1 VSADRIDVHQHVLP
15 PFWIDGLKARHSV
28 HRPPAWTPEAAIA
41 YMDSRDITKGI
52 LSLTAPA
59 VSDWAENERPEIA
72 RDVNDYTAKLVERWP
87 DRFGNFA
94 TLPLPDMDAALRELA
109 YAFDTLAADGVVL
122 LSNYGDRYLGDRC
135 FEPLW
140 SELNRREAVVFIHP
154 TRSTLREL
162 TGIPA
167 PFLDFPCDT
176 ARTANDLVLSGVLD
190 RYRSMHVILSHAG
203 GFVPYAV
210 QRFAACAALM
220 PGAAAADAIVESFR
234 RFYFDTAL
242 SSSPF
247 TIPSLKAFADPTRI
261 VFGSDFPYGPG
272 GAAEQFTAMLDASA
286 LLSATDRA
294 AINRTNAQPLFET
307 RVLKDRARQ

>member
-1 VSADRIDVHQHVLP
+1 MSAERIDVHQHVLP
-15 PFWIDGLKARHSV
+15 PFWIDGLKERHSV

-41 YMDSRDITKGI
+41 YMDSRQIAKGI

-59 VSDWAENERPEIA
+59 LSDWTESERPALA
-72 RDVNDYTAKLVERWP
+72 RDVNDYTANLVDGWP
-87 DRFGNFA
+87 ERFGHFA
-94 TLPLPDMDAALRELA
+94 TLPLPDIDFALRELDYA
-109 YAFDTLAADGVVL
+109 YDVLAADGVVL
-122 LSNYGDRYLGDRC
+122 LSNYGDRYLGDAW

-140 SELNRREAVVFIHP
+140 VELDRRKATVFIHP

-176 ARTANDLVLSGVLD
+176 ARTANDMVVNGVLD
-190 RYRSMHVILSHAG
+190 RHQEMRVILSHAG

-220 PGAAAADAIVESFR
+220 PGASGVDAIVESFR

-242 SSSPF
+242 SSSPY
-247 TIPSLKAFADPTRI
+247 TIPSLKVFADPSRI

-272 GAAEQFTAMLDASA
+272 GAAEQFTSMLDESP
-286 LLSATDRA
+286 LLSDVEHTAV
-294 AINRTNAQPLFET
+294 NRSNALVLFDKNT
-307 RVLKDRARQ
+307 Y

>member
-1 VSADRIDVHQHVLP
+1 MSAGRIDVHQHVLP
-15 PFWIDGLKARHSV
+15 SFWIDGLKQRHSV
-28 HRPPAWTPEAAIA
+28 HRPPAWTPESAIA
-41 YMDSRDITKGI
+41 YMDSRNIATGM

-59 VSDWAENERPEIA
+59 ISDWTANERPEIA
-72 RDVNDYTAKLVERWP
+72 REVNDYTASLVTQWP
-87 DRFGNFA
+87 ERFGHFA
-94 TLPLPDMDAALRELA
+94 TLPLPDIDAALSELA
-109 YAFDTLAADGVVL
+109 YAFDVLAADGVVL
-122 LSNYGDRYLGDRC
+122 LSSYDDRYLGDPW

-162 TGIPA
+162 PGIPA

-176 ARTANDLVLSGVLD
+176 ARTANQIVLNGVLD
-190 RYRSMHVILSHAG
+190 RYRNVRIILSHAG

-210 QRFAACAALM
+210 QRFAACAAVM
-220 PGAAAADAIVESFR
+220 PGAADADAIVATFH

-242 SSSPF
+242 SSSPY

-272 GAAEQFTAMLDASA
+272 GAEEPFTSMLDAST
-286 LLSATDRA
+286 LFSENERA
-294 AINRTNAQPLFET
+294 AVNRSNALQLFQRS
-307 RVLKDRARQ
+307 RVAR